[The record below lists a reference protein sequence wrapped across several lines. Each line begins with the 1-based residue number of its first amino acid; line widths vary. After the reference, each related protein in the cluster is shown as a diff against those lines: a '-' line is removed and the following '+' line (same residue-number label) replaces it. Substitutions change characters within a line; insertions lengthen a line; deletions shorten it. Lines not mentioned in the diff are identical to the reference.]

1 MIILVAEENCWSSG
15 WRLPPLSE
23 LSHEH
28 LAQDDVAGVLE
39 DGGEDDG
46 DSVCLG
52 LDIHGLI
59 ISVVDNSLTLTLLAS
74 LLKIE

>member
-15 WRLPPLSE
+15 GRLPPLSE

-28 LAQDDVAGVLE
+28 LAQDDVASVLE

-59 ISVVDNSLTLTLLAS
+59 ISVVDNSLTLTLLAG